1 MRLPESGNRSPVITE
16 RNRMGNEKSR
26 FLKRDDGT
34 IYDSLTSI
42 TWMAN
47 DSRLDMDKEVSYA
60 ETEEYLKEINEK
72 KFAGYDDW
80 RIPTIHEA
88 SSIYDKEKLN
98 KDFKGGDIHLD
109 SIFPPGAATCTWTS
123 STRGKE
129 AQILFYLNGCAYWY
143 GKEDKTISHAV
154 RPVRRDNI

>member
-34 IYDSLTSI
+34 IYDSLPNI

-80 RIPTIHEA
+80 RMPTIHEA

-154 RPVRRDNI
+154 RLVRRDN

>member
-1 MRLPESGNRSPVITE
+1 
-16 RNRMGNEKSR
+16 MGNEKSR
-26 FLKRDDGT
+26 FLKRVDGT
-34 IYDSLTSI
+34 IYDSLTSV
-42 TWMAN
+42 TWMSN
-47 DSRLDMDKEVSYA
+47 DSRLDMDKEVSYT
-60 ETEEYLKEINEK
+60 ETEEYLKKINEK
-72 KFAGYDDW
+72 KFGGHDDW
-80 RIPTIHEA
+80 RILTVHEA

-129 AQILFYLNGCAYWY
+129 AQIMFYLNGCAYWY

-154 RPVRRDNI
+154 RLVRRDN